1 MTDRPLWSV
10 EAMLA
15 AMRAAPAG
23 ALPPAVPGLSI
34 DTRTLAPG
42 EAFFAIHGDNRDGHD
57 FVDAALEARA
67 GLAVV
72 AADRRA
78 RFPERAP
85 LLVVADVLDGL
96 RDLARAARARAQAK
110 VVAVTGSVGKTST
123 KEALRLTLARSG
135 ETHAS
140 VASYNNHW
148 GVPLSLA
155 RCPQS
160 ARYAVFEIGMNHAGE
175 IEPLTRLVRPQVAI
189 VTAIEPVHLEFFGSL
204 EAIADAKAEI
214 FLGIERGG
222 AAVINRD
229 SPQFTRLEGRARDAG
244 VERIVSFGEH
254 ARADA
259 RLIKCSLQAET
270 STVQARIL
278 GTDVTYKVGAPGQH
292 LVLNSLSVLA
302 ATALVGADLALA
314 ALALADLQPAS
325 GRGSRLTLHM
335 PRGTALLIDESYN
348 ANPASMRAALA
359 LLGQT
364 DLRQLGRRIAVL
376 GDMLELGPRG
386 ADLHRELAVAVLAHG
401 IDLVFCCGPLMRALW
416 EALPSSRKGGY
427 AETSAALES
436 QVLAAVQAGDA
447 VMVKGSLGSRMM
459 PIVKALQSR
468 YQRETPVLASA
479 QASTVNG

>member
-15 AMRAAPAG
+15 AMRATPAG
-23 ALPPAVPGLSI
+23 PLPPAVPGLSI
-34 DTRTLAPG
+34 DTRTIAPG
-42 EAFFAIHGDNRDGHD
+42 EAFLAIQGDNRDGHD
-57 FVDAALEARA
+57 FVEAALEARA
-67 GLAVV
+67 GLTVV
-72 AADRRA
+72 AADKRA
-78 RFPERAP
+78 RFPEHAP
-85 LLVVADVLDGL
+85 LILVADVLAGL
-96 RDLARAARARAQAK
+96 RDLARAARGRTQAK
-110 VVAVTGSVGKTST
+110 VIAVTGSVGKTGT

-155 RCPQS
+155 RCPES
-160 ARYAVFEIGMNHAGE
+160 AHYAVFEIGMNHAGE

-214 FLGIERGG
+214 FLGLERGG

-229 SPQFTRLEGRARDAG
+229 NPQFMRLERNARDAG

-278 GTDVTYKVGAPGQH
+278 GAEVTYKLGAPGRH

-302 ATALVGADLALA
+302 AAALVGADLALA

-325 GRGSRLTLHM
+325 GRGFRLTLHM

-386 ADLHRELAVAVLAHG
+386 GELHRELAMAVLAHD

-416 EALPSSRKGGY
+416 EALPSRRKGGY

-436 QVLAAVQAGDA
+436 HVLAAVQPGDA
-447 VMVKGSLGSRMM
+447 VMVKGSLGSRMA

-468 YQRETPVLASA
+468 YRRETPVLAPA
-479 QASTVNG
+479 QASIVNG